1 MYKILKTL
9 TFFSLV
15 FCSELE
21 IGSVMPKSKVGL
33 KTINGDI
40 INLLSLKGESGTLV
54 IFSCNTCPWVIKWED
69 RYLDIAEKYT
79 PKGINMIAI
88 NSNVAKFNGDD
99 SLIKMKEHANKM
111 KYNFIYGQDPE
122 AEIANA
128 FGATKT
134 PHVFLF
140 NKDNILIYSGAIDDN
155 ARDAK
160 KVDEAY
166 LANAI
171 DALLENRKIEKKST
185 KALGCSIKFN

>member
-1 MYKILKTL
+1 MYNILRIL
-9 TFFSLV
+9 PFLSLI
-15 FCSELE
+15 FCLELE
-21 IGSVMPKSKVGL
+21 IGSIMPKNNVGL
-33 KTINGDI
+33 KTINGDF
-40 INLLSLKGESGTLV
+40 INLSSVRGEKGTLI

-69 RYLDIAEKYT
+69 RYLDIAKKYI
-79 PKGINMIAI
+79 PKGVNMIAI
-88 NSNVAKFNGDD
+88 NSNVAKFSGDD
-99 SLIKMKEHANKM
+99 SLIKMKEHAKKM
-111 KYNFIYGQDPE
+111 NYNFTYAQDPN

-140 NKDNILIYSGAIDDN
+140 NQNNSLVYKGAIDDN

-160 KVDEAY
+160 NVDEEY